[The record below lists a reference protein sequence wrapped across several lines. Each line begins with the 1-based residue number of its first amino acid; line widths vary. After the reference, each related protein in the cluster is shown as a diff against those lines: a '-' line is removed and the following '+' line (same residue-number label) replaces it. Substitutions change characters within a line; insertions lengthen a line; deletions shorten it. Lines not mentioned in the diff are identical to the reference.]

1 MFSNPM
7 SVVKKLGIMPGM
19 SIADVG
25 SGAGEYSIALAKA
38 TGQPGR
44 VYVVDVQKDMLA
56 MVKKKASQEGIG
68 TIEVVWGD
76 VEKQGGAGLADNS
89 VEISLLA
96 NVLFQLE
103 NKKSAVQEVARITK
117 PNGKIAIVDWMD
129 SFGGLGPKQT
139 DVISSEMAENL
150 FKEAGFE
157 KVSEFDAGD
166 HHYGLIMQ
174 KKTS

>member
-1 MFSNPM
+1 
-7 SVVKKLGIMPGM
+7 MPGM

-25 SGAGEYSIALAKA
+25 SGTGEYSIALAKA

-44 VYVVDVQKDMLA
+44 VYAIDVQKDMLA
-56 MVKKKASQEGIG
+56 MVKKKATQEGIG

-76 VEKQGGAGLADNS
+76 IEKRGGAGLSDNS
-89 VEISLLA
+89 VDISLIA
-96 NVLFQLE
+96 NTLFQLE
-103 NKKSAVQEVARITK
+103 DKKAAVQEVIRITK
-117 PNGKIAIVDWMD
+117 PNGKIAVVDWVD

-150 FKEAGFE
+150 FKDAGFG

-174 KKTS
+174 RKTK